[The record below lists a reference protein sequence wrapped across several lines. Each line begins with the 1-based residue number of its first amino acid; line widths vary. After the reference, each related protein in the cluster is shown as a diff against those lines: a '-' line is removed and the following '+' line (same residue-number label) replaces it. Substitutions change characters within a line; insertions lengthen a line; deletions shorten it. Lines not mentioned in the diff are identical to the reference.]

1 MCNDPI
7 MSWHT
12 AIRNGWHIPEQV
24 QQWLSASMYDD
35 LMVVKYDNQSEG
47 LEVVGVDQNKF
58 SNSCMQPYVMTLGS

>member
-1 MCNDPI
+1 
-7 MSWHT
+7 
-12 AIRNGWHIPEQV
+12 
-24 QQWLSASMYDD
+24 MYDD